1 MKYQIIAVLALLV
14 FWPLSVY
21 ASDDER
27 AIARLIVESYVE
39 GVYINRDEQVVLR
52 GFHPDFVLHVNRGA
66 RIATESLTQ
75 WLQRLNLD
83 GIKSSQTVDHEIVSI
98 DVTGDSAVAKL
109 LIFLDSR
116 LVYTDYFGFYKSD
129 GDWLFVNKIFSDHE

>member
-1 MKYQIIAVLALLV
+1 MKYRILAVLAPLV
-14 FWPLSVY
+14 LWPFSIY
-21 ASDDER
+21 AADDEH
-27 AIARLIVESYVE
+27 AIARLIIESYVE
-39 GVYINRDEQVVLR
+39 GVYVDRDEQAVLR
-52 GFHPDFVLHVNRGA
+52 GFHPDFVLHVNRGD

-83 GIKSSQTVDHEIVSI
+83 GTKGNQTVDHEIVSI

-116 LVYTDYFGFYKSD
+116 LVYTDYFGFYKFD
-129 GDWLFVNKIFSDHE
+129 GEWLFINKIFSDHE